1 MMTSIDAGTP
11 PFRWQSLNTSI
22 DVATTP
28 FLTIKGT
35 HMSIRSQ
42 SFNTHNVLVFNIPWS
57 IYTHYDSVKGLN
69 IAQCFTNPVHKLPL

>member
-35 HMSIRSQ
+35 H
-42 SFNTHNVLVFNIPWS
+42 NNIPWS
-57 IYTHYDSVKGLN
+57 IYSHYDSVKGLN
-69 IAQCFTNPVHKLPL
+69 IAQCFTNSVHKLPL